1 MASKER
7 GFDSL
12 AQFLTRL
19 EREGELHR
27 IEAEV
32 DPYLEVSEIAVRAMR
47 EGRKA
52 LLFERVKGGRFPL
65 AMNVLASDRRVE
77 IALAADPE
85 SLGTSLLALAEQIM
99 PPKPRRVCNAAR
111 PLASRRF
118 PSRIRRTSP
127 E

>member
-32 DPYLEVSEIAVRAMR
+32 DPYLEVAEIAVRALR

-52 LLFERVKGGRFPL
+52 LLFERVKGSRFPL

-77 IALAADPE
+77 IALGADPGE
-85 SLGTSLLALAEQIM
+85 LGEQILHVAEQLI
-99 PPKPRRVCNAAR
+99 PPSPRRIWQATR
-111 PLASRRF
+111 PLLSRVL
-118 PSRIRRTSP
+118 
-127 E
+127 